1 MEGSAVLDQED
12 VIGTDEKG
20 GDPIGSSTFKSEG
33 GVKQV
38 FSVREATPAD
48 YAAVL
53 LGAKAMW
60 SESVYSHMDFDEYK
74 LIKRFEE
81 YTESEESKL
90 FLLEQDGVPVGGLF
104 ASIGPTFF
112 GHELVAY
119 EETCFVLPE
128 ARERGGFNILLDALE
143 NWALEEGA
151 KAIVFDITSRVRTE
165 RTEKKLNARGY
176 EYAGA
181 TLVRRM

>member
-1 MEGSAVLDQED
+1 MGQED
-12 VIGTDEKG
+12 VIGMAEKG
-20 GDPIGSSTFKSEG
+20 GDPIGSSTFESKG

-53 LGAKAMW
+53 LGAKVMW

-74 LIKRFEE
+74 LIERFEE

-112 GHELVAY
+112 GHELAVF

-128 ARERGGFNILLDALE
+128 ARAQGGFSILLDALE
-143 NWALEEGA
+143 QWAVEKGA
-151 KAIVFDITSRVRTE
+151 KAIVFDITSRVKTE
-165 RTEKKLNARGY
+165 RTESKLEARGY

-181 TLVRRM
+181 TLVRRI